1 MANPPQLCYNFPM
14 EKLAGVYESKK
25 KNGETY
31 YRSSLTYQGKHIS
44 LGSFDEAMKAHLC
57 YQEGLSYLT
66 DTSITL
72 QNCNPEYLSFEK
84 VVILLNFRD
93 NRLYFGTPIY
103 VRGKYFYY
111 YFSKYEHLIFD
122 IEDLFY
128 YSSHKIMRR
137 GGHLFVADYGMQV
150 NILNRYGIKNYAVK
164 NRDYF
169 FVNGNE
175 SDYRYTNIEVIN
187 HYHGVLKETKNNRT
201 YYKAKIHIN
210 GDYLIGTYDTEN
222 EAAIAYNKAVDIVRS
237 KGITKNYPVNYIED
251 LSAKMYAEIY
261 TSLTVSEKLATINP

>member
-1 MANPPQLCYNFPM
+1 
-14 EKLAGVYESKK
+14 
-25 KNGETY
+25 
-31 YRSSLTYQGKHIS
+31 
-44 LGSFDEAMKAHLC
+44 
-57 YQEGLSYLT
+57 
-66 DTSITL
+66 
-72 QNCNPEYLSFEK
+72 
-84 VVILLNFRD
+84 
-93 NRLYFGTPIY
+93 
-103 VRGKYFYY
+103 
-111 YFSKYEHLIFD
+111 
-122 IEDLFY
+122 
-128 YSSHKIMRR
+128 
-137 GGHLFVADYGMQV
+137 DYGMQV